1 LQLWAFRIRDER
13 GFLGPDQGAV
23 IDWAAGWPRK
33 ELSVLRLILVGKKF
47 RQFQPAGELHMPTRV
62 GVSSGLVGQA
72 FLAFEVICGH
82 YPALQVAGMIQP
94 ICVIWVVMIE
104 V

>member
-1 LQLWAFRIRDER
+1 
-13 GFLGPDQGAV
+13 
-23 IDWAAGWPRK
+23 
-33 ELSVLRLILVGKKF
+33 
-47 RQFQPAGELHMPTRV
+47 V
-62 GVSSGLVGQA
+62 GVSGGLVGQA